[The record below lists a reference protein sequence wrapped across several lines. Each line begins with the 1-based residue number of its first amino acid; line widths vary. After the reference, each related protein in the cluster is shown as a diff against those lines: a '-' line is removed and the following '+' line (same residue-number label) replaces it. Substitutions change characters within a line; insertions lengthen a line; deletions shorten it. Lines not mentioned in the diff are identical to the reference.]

1 MTSSR
6 ILVVEDN
13 PATRKTIRLALAAEG
28 YVVSEAA
35 DGETAV
41 RLAVEL
47 PPALVLLDCKLPGMD
62 GFEVGRQLRTL
73 APGVPVIAMTGWS
86 HLDESRAVGAGF
98 LDMLVKPVE
107 PSRLVETVGRYL
119 AKGHRSEAPSGKLV
133 LVVDD
138 DPAQLK
144 LAQLALAGAGFEVV
158 VAHDGEAALRA
169 ATTRKPDVILSD
181 VLMPGMDGFAL
192 CRAVRSNPDLA
203 HLPMVLVSAHYLEE
217 PDRELATRFG
227 ASGYVSRS
235 GGLESVVRA
244 VITAIKSPMILP
256 VAMPETDLQA
266 EHLRRIS
273 HQLERQASIGVD
285 LARRVALQAST
296 LSVLEA
302 LSDALAQEVQPEN
315 MLAEMLAKCLD
326 AAGVSVG
333 AILLY
338 ETGDALS
345 VETCIGSDAKLD
357 WNVHSPL
364 FHQALNRGSVLVPSD
379 DGTLG
384 TTLLDALG
392 AKSALIVPLVARGEA
407 LGVLLMASNGTEF
420 DGSEG
425 LPVVRAAR
433 SVAAQLAQAIALN
446 RMFAKLASAEVRTRT
461 LLENAHDGITISTRD
476 GVVLEVNRR
485 MGELLGVPPKE
496 AIGRHVREFAPTGR
510 GDAHAAL
517 YDSVVAKGDG
527 SVPPI
532 PIARPDGSV
541 VQVEFSSTVIAVGK
555 EEFVLSIGRNV
566 TERLRLE
573 EQLRQSQKMEAVGR
587 LAGGIAHDFNNALS
601 VILSYGELLI
611 GDLKPGDP
619 MRADIE
625 EMHKAGAWAADLTRQ
640 LLLFSRQH
648 VVAPKVLDLNV
659 VLVGVN
665 KILQRILGA
674 DVDLVILPTEPIGRV
689 RADPGSMEQVIMN
702 LVVNARDAMPTGG
715 KLTIETANVDLDEA
729 YARAHLGV
737 TAGPHVMLAVT
748 DSGEGMSSETM
759 ARIFEPFF
767 TTKEAGKGTGLGLST
782 IFGIAQQSGGSVWV
796 YSELGTGTTFKIY
809 LPRVD
814 SDADAECSFP
824 PSGTVRGSETILLV
838 EDNPHVRVVA
848 REILLRNGYA
858 VLEACNAAEAILH
871 SERHA
876 GIIHLLLTD
885 VVMPHMSG
893 PALATRLAQ
902 SRPEMKVL
910 CFSGYTDDSI
920 VRHGVLEASVA
931 YLQKP
936 ITPGGLST
944 KVREVLG
951 NARVALPAGGG

>member
-1 MTSSR
+1 MTGAR
-6 ILVVEDN
+6 IMVVEDN
-13 PATRKTIRLALAAEG
+13 TATRTMTRLALVAEG

-73 APGVPVIAMTGWS
+73 APGVPVIAITGWS
-86 HLDESRAVGAGF
+86 HLDESRALGAGF

-119 AKGHRSEAPSGKLV
+119 ANRHITEAPSGKMV

-138 DPAQLK
+138 DPTQLK
-144 LAQLALAGAGFEVV
+144 LAQLALGSAGFEVMI
-158 VAHDGEAALRA
+158 ADDAEAAMRA
-169 ATTRKPDVILSD
+169 ATARKPDVILSD
-181 VLMPGMDGFAL
+181 VLMPGTDGFAL
-192 CRAVRSNPDLA
+192 CKAVRGNPDLA
-203 HLPMVLVSAHYLEE
+203 HVPMVLVSAHYLEE
-217 PDRELATRFG
+217 PDRELARRFG
-227 ASGYVSRS
+227 ANGYVSRS
-235 GGLESVVRA
+235 AGFDAVVRA
-244 VITAIKSPMILP
+244 VISAIKSPMILP
-256 VAMPETDLQA
+256 VAMPEGDLQA

-302 LSDALAQEVQPEN
+302 LSDALAQETQPEN
-315 MLAEMLAKCLD
+315 MLGEMLAKCLD
-326 AAGVSVG
+326 AAGISVG

-338 ETGDALS
+338 EAGDTLS
-345 VETCIGSDAKLD
+345 VKTCIGSNAELD
-357 WNVHSPL
+357 WNLHTPL
-364 FHQALNRGSVLVPSD
+364 FHQALNRGSLLVPSD
-379 DGTLG
+379 DGKLG
-384 TTLLDALG
+384 TELLDALD
-392 AKSALIVPLVARGEA
+392 AKSALIVPLVARGDA
-407 LGVLLMASNGTEF
+407 LGVLLMASNGAEF
-420 DGSEG
+420 DGSDG

-433 SVAAQLAQAIALN
+433 SVASQLAQAIALN
-446 RMFAKLASAEVRTRT
+446 RMFAKLAAAELRSRT

-485 MGELLGVPPKE
+485 MAELLGVPE
-496 AIGRHVREFAPTGR
+496 AQAIGRHVREFAPAGS
-510 GDAHAAL
+510 GDANAAL
-517 YDSVVAKGDG
+517 FDSVVAKGSG

-541 VQVEFSSTVIAVGK
+541 VQIEFSSTVVAVGP
-555 EEFVLSIGRNV
+555 EEFVLSIGRDV
-566 TERLRLE
+566 TDRLRLE

-587 LAGGIAHDFNNALS
+587 LAGGVAHDFNNALS
-601 VILSYGELLI
+601 VILSYGELLL

-625 EMHKAGAWAADLTRQ
+625 EIHRAGAWAADLTRQ

-648 VVAPKVLDLNV
+648 VVEPKVLDLNI
-659 VLVGVN
+659 VLVGVH
-665 KILQRILGA
+665 KILRRILGA
-674 DVDLVILPTEPIGRV
+674 DVDLVVLPTEQLGRV
-689 RADPGSMEQVIMN
+689 RADPGSVEQVIMN

-715 KLTIETANVDLDEA
+715 KLTIETANVVLDDA
-729 YARAHLGV
+729 YAKEHLGV

-748 DSGEGMSSETM
+748 DNGEGMCAATM

-767 TTKEAGKGTGLGLST
+767 TTKEPDKGTGLGLST
-782 IFGIAQQSGGSVWV
+782 VFGIAQQSGGSVWV
-796 YSELGTGTTFKIY
+796 YSELGTGTTFKVY

-814 SDADAECSFP
+814 SDADADCPISAK
-824 PSGTVRGSETILLV
+824 GTLRGSETILLV
-838 EDNPHVRVVA
+838 EDNAHVRVVT
-848 REILLRNGYA
+848 REILLRTGYT
-858 VLEACNAAEAILH
+858 VLEACNAAEAIVQ
-871 SERHA
+871 SERYA

-885 VVMPHMSG
+885 VVMPGMSG

-936 ITPGGLST
+936 ITPGGLAT

-951 NARVALPAGGG
+951 NVRVPLPAGES